1 MSVCHILIC
10 FFLPLYL
17 PLYLLGKKGKFA
29 WDKLVP
35 SFMGEG
41 LRSGKG
47 FDYAPCKGW
56 QGVKGQRSHHPL
68 LFQARGRHLCIPSPL
83 QANLCM
89 ILPDT
94 TPSLD
99 EGLMFTS

>member
-17 PLYLLGKKGKFA
+17 PLYLLGKKEKFA

-56 QGVKGQRSHHPL
+56 QGVKGQGSHHPL
-68 LFQARGRHLCIPSPL
+68 LFQARGKRLCIPSPL
-83 QANLCM
+83 QANLCT

-94 TPSLD
+94 I
-99 EGLMFTS
+99 